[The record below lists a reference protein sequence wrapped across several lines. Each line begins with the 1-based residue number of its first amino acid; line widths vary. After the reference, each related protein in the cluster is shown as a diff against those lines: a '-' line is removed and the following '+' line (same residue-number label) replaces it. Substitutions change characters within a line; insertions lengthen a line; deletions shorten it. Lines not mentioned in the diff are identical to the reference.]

1 MGASLAQRMGVL
13 FGLGYVAL
21 GVVGF
26 VVTGFGNLT
35 QETGTLAGIGLT
47 PFHNIAHIGI
57 GALLYV
63 MSTQR
68 NVAAGE
74 GAVMGVGLFLVVAFV
89 IGVVGSENLSIL
101 GIDGAD
107 DVANLLHL
115 VSGGALLAIGLM
127 SSTATAADMKRRGL
141 A

>member
-13 FGLGYVAL
+13 FGLGYIAL

-26 VVTGFGNLT
+26 AATGFGNLT
-35 QETGTLAGIGLT
+35 EGGDALAGIGLT

-57 GALLYV
+57 GALLFV
-63 MSTQR
+63 MASQA

-89 IGVVGSENLSIL
+89 IGLTGSDSLSIL
-101 GIDGAD
+101 GIDGTD

-115 VSGGALLAIGLM
+115 VSGAALLAIGLM
-127 SSTATAADMKRRGL
+127 SSSATAADMKRRGL